1 MSVPV
6 LEAPGQILLT
16 GKIHDNVRKV
26 TNDVFWEAH
35 KAESHP
41 IYHPKYIQTGNGLD
55 GILC

>member
-1 MSVPV
+1 MSV

-16 GKIHDNVRKV
+16 GKIRDNVRKV
-26 TNDVFWEAH
+26 TSDVFWEAH